1 MRHLTSTSLS
11 VLWLTCSLGSSLAFA
26 EKPGD
31 PAKTPSYLALGD
43 SLAFGYRPDVPVA
56 LKNYIGY
63 PQIVSDAMN
72 LKVANASCFG
82 ETSSHALD
90 LAAPD
95 LGCAWWRSQFPLF
108 VNYRGTQIDY
118 AVKFLRDPESTKLV
132 TIDIGLNDLGVLLQ
146 ACATNL
152 DPTTCALN
160 GLPAVLGQYG
170 GNLATIYT
178 RIRQTGYSGPIVAVT
193 AYAFNYADPIQVGA
207 ITALNGILTTVSS
220 GFGVRIAD
228 AYAAFEAA
236 AAAHH
241 YGGDVCRTGL
251 LVRLS
256 PTTCDSHPSA
266 AGQALLAN
274 LVIHVARKK

>member
-11 VLWLTCSLGSSLAFA
+11 VLWLTCSFGSSLALA
-26 EKPGD
+26 EKPAD
-31 PAKTPSYLALGD
+31 PAKTARYLAIGD

-56 LKNYIGY
+56 LANYVGY

-90 LAAPD
+90 LTKPD

-108 VNYRGTQIDY
+108 VNYSGTQIDY
-118 AVKFLRDPESTKLV
+118 AVEFLRDRKSAKLV

-146 ACATNL
+146 ACANDP
-152 DPTTCALN
+152 DPTACGFN
-160 GLPAVLGQYG
+160 GLPAVLGQYAQ
-170 GNLATIYT
+170 NLATIYT

-207 ITALNGILTTVSS
+207 ISALNGFLATVSA
-220 GFGVRIAD
+220 GFGAQIAD
-228 AYAAFEAA
+228 AYTAFGAA
-236 AAAHH
+236 AVP
-241 YGGDVCRTGL
+241 YGGDVCLTGL
-251 LVRLS
+251 LFTW
-256 PTTCDSHPSA
+256 PDHTCDTHPSA

-274 LVIHVARKK
+274 LVMSVAGKK